1 MQTVTATLC
10 LKNQP
15 SMGQGIMHLS
25 IIQRT
30 IAGFILMFI
39 LLAILGGI
47 SYLNTKQIN
56 LSLKTVTEETTP
68 LLISNADLKGAL
80 LKNNRSLL
88 EYRTTYETADLSI
101 HQEQFNK
108 EKNQFEQISQQLSS
122 SKALDP
128 SIQSS
133 FNEVQT
139 AASNYFGLAEQI
151 LSEHR
156 NLLETLNA
164 LSALRD
170 DFVKQEDNF
179 QQATLLLLGETAS
192 KRSQRNKAER
202 VTSGIARDLKE
213 IRRAGIKTD
222 LTALQKALSADIEK
236 ALSGA
241 KKIKVDEGVII
252 RFNSA
257 VNKLRDISISEQ
269 GLLPLMLKQQKLE
282 TNIVRLT
289 EQANQQMA
297 QVEQLLTS
305 FTAQAQTESEA
316 AKSSAD
322 KAVKTAVFYIVIVT
336 LISAAVAAIIG
347 FTIARSIHKPLSLIT
362 PVLKVMAEGNMTQR
376 VDYQSSDEFGTLSES
391 LNTLVDSMAD
401 VLSKINQG
409 SVQLVQEANNAA
421 EISDR
426 TMARVADQKNQT
438 DQVATAISEMEVSV
452 GEVFRSTENTLSEV
466 TLANEDTDTGRELV
480 AKNRQLT
487 EQLANSINEAVS
499 ITQKLEEFSA
509 NIGSI
514 LDVIRG
520 IAEQTNLLALNAAI
534 EAARAGEQGRGFAV
548 VADEVRTLATR
559 TQQST
564 IEIQAM
570 IENLQKSSRQVA
582 NVMHQS
588 QEQTNHCVDQTRL
601 TDEALQAVATRMEAI
616 KEMSVH
622 VAQATEE
629 QIAVSQDIAKNI
641 NGITEVALETEREAS
656 DSARISEVLAQLIEQ
671 QQTLIR
677 RFKV

>member
-1 MQTVTATLC
+1 
-10 LKNQP
+10 
-15 SMGQGIMHLS
+15 
-25 IIQRT
+25 
-30 IAGFILMFI
+30 MFI

-68 LLISNADLKGAL
+68 LLISSAELKEAL

-88 EYRTTYETADLSI
+88 EYRTTYEIADLSI
-101 HQEQFNK
+101 HQEQFET
-108 EKNQFEQISQQLSS
+108 EKIQFEHISQQLSS

-139 AASNYFGLAEQI
+139 AASNYFNLAEQI
-151 LSEHR
+151 LSEHK
-156 NLLETLNA
+156 NLVETLNA

-179 QQATLLLLGETAS
+179 QQATLLLLGETAN

-202 VTSGIARDLKE
+202 VTSGIARDLRE
-213 IRRAGIKTD
+213 IRRAGIKTN
-222 LTALQKALSADIEK
+222 LVALQQALTSDIEK

-282 TNIVRLT
+282 KNIVRLT

-305 FTAQAQTESEA
+305 FTAQAQNESET
-316 AKSSAD
+316 AKNTAD
-322 KAVKTAVFYIVIVT
+322 KAVKTAVFYIIIVT

-347 FTIARSIHKPLSLIT
+347 FTIARSIHKPLALIT

-376 VDYQSSDEFGTLSES
+376 VDYQSNDEFGTLSES
-391 LNTLVDSMAD
+391 LNTLVDSMAE
-401 VLSKINQG
+401 VLSKISQG
-409 SVQLVQEANNAA
+409 SLQLVQEANNAA

-487 EQLANSINEAVS
+487 EELASSINEAVS

-564 IEIQAM
+564 VEIQAM

-588 QEQTNHCVDQTRL
+588 QEQTNYCVDQTRL
-601 TDEALQAVATRMEAI
+601 TDEALQAVASRMEAI

-629 QIAVSQDIAKNI
+629 QITVSQDIARNI

-671 QQTLIR
+671 QQALIR

>member
-1 MQTVTATLC
+1 
-10 LKNQP
+10 
-15 SMGQGIMHLS
+15 MGRGIMHLS

-30 IAGFILMFI
+30 SAGFIIMFL
-39 LLAILGGI
+39 LLALLGGI
-47 SYLNTKQIN
+47 SYFNTNQIN

-68 LLISNADLKGAL
+68 LLISSAELEGAL

-88 EYRTTYETADLSI
+88 AYRTTFEIANLGL
-101 HQEQFNK
+101 HQESFKAEQAH
-108 EKNQFEQISQQLSS
+108 FERISEELSN

-128 SIQSS
+128 SIQNS

-139 AASNYFGLAEQI
+139 AANNYFDWAEQI
-151 LSEHR
+151 LAQHR
-156 NLLETLNA
+156 SLIDTLNTLA
-164 LSALRD
+164 DLRSE
-170 DFVKQEDNF
+170 FVKQEDSF
-179 QQATLLLLGETAS
+179 QQATLLLLGETAN

-202 VTSGIARDLKE
+202 VTSGIARDLAE
-213 IRRAGIKTD
+213 LRRAGIKTD
-222 LTALQKALSADIEK
+222 LATLQKSLAQDIEK

-257 VNKLRDISISEQ
+257 VSKLKHISLSDQ
-269 GLLPLMLKQQKLE
+269 GLLPLMQKQQQLE
-282 TNIVRLT
+282 KSIVQLT
-289 EQANQQMA
+289 EQANQQMS
-297 QVEQLLTS
+297 QVEQQLKS
-305 FTAQAQTESEA
+305 FTTQAQTESED
-316 AKSSAD
+316 AKNTAD
-322 KAVKTAVFYIVIVT
+322 TAVNTAVFYIILVT
-336 LISAAVAAIIG
+336 LISAAVAALIG
-347 FTIARSIHKPLSLIT
+347 YTIARSIHKPLALIT

-376 VDYQSSDEFGTLSES
+376 VNYQSSDEFGTLSTS

-401 VLSKINQG
+401 VLSKISQG

-421 EISDR
+421 QISER

-466 TLANEDTDTGRELV
+466 TLANEDTDNGRTLV

-487 EQLANSINEAVS
+487 EALASSINEAVN

-559 TQQST
+559 TQKST

-570 IENLQKSSRQVA
+570 IENLQRSSRQVA
-582 NVMHQS
+582 SVMDHS
-588 QEQTNHCVDQTRL
+588 QEQTNLCVEQTRL
-601 TDEALQAVATRMEAI
+601 TDDALQAVATRMEAI

-622 VAQATEE
+622 VAHATEE
-629 QIAVSQDIAKNI
+629 QITVSQDIARNI

-656 DSARISEVLAQLIEQ
+656 DAARISEVLAQLIAQ
-671 QQTLIR
+671 QQALIR